1 MTHTQRMALLSVGAS
16 IATIALKF
24 SAYFLT
30 GSVSLLSDAAES
42 LVNLVAALVAFGVLS
57 IVAQPAD
64 ARHTYGHDKAEY
76 FSSGVE
82 GALIVVAA
90 VSILYAAI
98 DRFLH
103 PAPIEQLGIGLLVA
117 AAAAAVNYV
126 TAKIMLR
133 VAAEHDSI
141 TLEADARHLLTDV
154 WTTGGIIAGL
164 IVVLLTPPQWQI
176 IDPIMAVLVALH
188 ILKTGFGLMRRSLDG
203 LMDVALPHEELSQIQ
218 AAIQTELPPGAEYH
232 ALRTRKAGAKR
243 FIDFHLLMPEHT
255 SIGDAHQVCDRIE
268 AAIERKLARTSVT
281 IHVEPI
287 ESHTDHGYD

>member
-16 IATIALKF
+16 IATITLKF

-30 GSVSLLSDAAES
+30 GSVSLLSDATES
-42 LVNLVAALVAFGVLS
+42 LANLAAALVAFGVLS

-64 ARHTYGHDKAEY
+64 DRHTYGHDKAEY

-103 PAPIEQLGIGLLVA
+103 PAQIEQLGIGLLVA
-117 AAAAAVNYV
+117 AVAAAVNYI
-126 TAKIMLR
+126 TAKVMLR

-164 IVVLLTPPQWQI
+164 IVVLLAPPQWQI
-176 IDPIMAVLVALH
+176 IDPLMAVLVALH

-218 AAIQTELPPGAEYH
+218 AAIQAELPPGAEYH

-243 FIDFHLLMPEHT
+243 FIDFHLLMPEQT
-255 SIGDAHQVCDRIE
+255 SIGDAHQLCDRIE
-268 AAIERKLARTSVT
+268 AAIERKLPRTSVT

-287 ESHTDHGYD
+287 ESHRDHGYD